1 MNSIDIV
8 NWVNIIFTMLAAF
21 ITLATWFTLIYSGIR
36 RNNYKWTFR
45 SFTVLNMFFAWIII
59 IIIQNWLSNHFS
71 NDLFNITYKIGFV
84 LLPLTLIALWRVV
97 FLATGDQLR
106 SVLKRKYYRNIFI
119 LVIFIYTILY
129 TFASGMVT
137 VNRSEDLV
145 PLERYI
151 EITQTY
157 GPLSPWPS
165 IEFWFPTV
173 NLFGTVS
180 LAAVLM
186 MATITSMF
194 SITIVLMV
202 NYWELRKKLS
212 MKTATSTVG
221 SGVFA
226 TLTSFAC
233 CTFPVV
239 YPILI
244 LIFGSATAEP
254 LLRLITNETG
264 LFINVMQMAVL
275 SLMVMCLIYIG
286 DRINLEVANQ
296 RIPPEKVNNVDL

>member
-8 NWVNIIFTMLAAF
+8 NWVNIIFTILAAF
-21 ITLATWFTLIYSGIR
+21 ITLTIWFTLIYSGIR

-45 SFTVLNMFFAWIII
+45 SFTVLNMFFAWMLIIL
-59 IIIQNWLSNHFS
+59 IQNWLSNHFN

-97 FLATGDQLR
+97 FMATGDYLR

-119 LVIFIYTILY
+119 LVIFIYSIVY
-129 TFASGMVT
+129 TFTSGMVT
-137 VNRSEDLV
+137 VTSSSEDLV

-173 NLFGTVS
+173 NLFGTIS

-186 MATITSMF
+186 MVTITSMF
-194 SITIVLMV
+194 SITIILMV
-202 NYWELRKKLS
+202 YYWKLRKRLS

-233 CTFPVV
+233 CTFPVI

-244 LIFGSATAEP
+244 LFFGSATAEP
-254 LLRLITNETG
+254 LLRLITNESG

-275 SLMVMCLIYIG
+275 SLMVFCVIYTG
-286 DRINLEVANQ
+286 NRINLEVANQ
-296 RIPPEKVNNVDL
+296 RIPPK